1 MQRRKFIQST
11 VAVTAGLALNINS
24 AIAGDKAVM
33 PKDEAVMLNDEAVIA
48 DGKALIKNEIYEFR
62 EYEMHF
68 GSDLGQMEN
77 YFKAALIPA
86 LNKYGVKTV
95 GVFKEWRQSEPAKVY
110 LLIPYSSL
118 DNYLSVNLKVK
129 ADKDYI
135 KNSVAYHSIPAD
147 KPVYNRFTASLMI
160 AFDGFSKMVLP
171 SAEPRIFELRTY
183 EGYSEEAVKRKI
195 KMFHDGEFSI
205 FSRAKLNPVFFGEVI
220 AGDRLPR
227 ITYMLTCND
236 MEERDQGWS
245 AFVADPE
252 WKKLAGDPQYANTI
266 SKISNTFLVPT
277 SYSQV

>member
-11 VAVTAGLALNINS
+11 VAVTAGLALNIKPV
-24 AIAGDKAVM
+24 IAGDKA
-33 PKDEAVMLNDEAVIA
+33 AVTDN
-48 DGKALIKNEIYEFR
+48 KALMKKEIYEFR

-77 YFKAALIPA
+77 YFKTALIPG

-129 ADKDYI
+129 ADTDYI
-135 KNSVAYHSIPAD
+135 KNSVAYNSIPAD

-160 AFDGFSKMVLP
+160 AFDGFSKMVVP

-227 ITYMLTCND
+227 ITYMVTCNC
-236 MEERDQGWS
+236 MEGRDQGWS

-266 SKISNTFLVPT
+266 SKINNTFLVPT
-277 SYSQV
+277 PYSQV